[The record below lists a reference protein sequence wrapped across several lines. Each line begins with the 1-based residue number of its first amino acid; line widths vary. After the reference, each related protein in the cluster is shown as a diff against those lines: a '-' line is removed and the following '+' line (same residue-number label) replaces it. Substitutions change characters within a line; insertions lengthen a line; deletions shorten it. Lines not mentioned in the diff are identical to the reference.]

1 MPNTSTAVTPHVAKH
16 TSRPK
21 IEFQRLGKRFH
32 RKSEPV
38 PVTVMEGLDL
48 TIYEGEFVCVV
59 GPSGCGK
66 STLLNMSAGLM
77 HPSAGKV
84 LYDGA
89 PVAEPNTKVG
99 YITQKDN
106 LMPWRTVTANIALPL
121 QIRGMDKKAIGKR
134 VGEMIELVGLTGFEK
149 AYPGELSGGMRKRV
163 TLARTLAYKPE
174 VIFADE
180 PFGALDAQLRGVMQ
194 QELLRI
200 WAASKNT
207 VVFITHDISEAVALG
222 DRVVVLSARPSRV
235 KVEVPIDLPRPRDL
249 SKLRF
254 DPRFGELN
262 EYLWSVLSED
272 LNEGDEV

>member
-1 MPNTSTAVTPHVAKH
+1 
-16 TSRPK
+16 
-21 IEFQRLGKRFH
+21 
-32 RKSEPV
+32 
-38 PVTVMEGLDL
+38 
-48 TIYEGEFVCVV
+48 
-59 GPSGCGK
+59 
-66 STLLNMSAGLM
+66 
-77 HPSAGKV
+77 
-84 LYDGA
+84 
-89 PVAEPNTKVG
+89 
-99 YITQKDN
+99 
-106 LMPWRTVTANIALPL
+106 
-121 QIRGMDKKAIGKR
+121 
-134 VGEMIELVGLTGFEK
+134 
-149 AYPGELSGGMRKRV
+149 V

>member
-1 MPNTSTAVTPHVAKH
+1 MLNANTSTIAPPDVAIG
-16 TSRPK
+16 RPK
-21 IEFQRLGKRFH
+21 IEFQGLGKRFH
-32 RKSEPV
+32 RKDETV
-38 PVTVMEGLDL
+38 AVMEGLDFS
-48 TIYEGEFVCVV
+48 IYEGEFVCVV

-77 HPSAGKV
+77 RPSAGRV
-84 LYDGA
+84 LYDGV
-89 PVAEPNTKVG
+89 PVPEPNTKVG

-106 LMPWRTVTANIALPL
+106 LMPWRTAKANVALPL
-121 QIRGMDKKAIGKR
+121 QIRGMYKKEIEAR
-134 VGEMIELVGLTGFEK
+134 VASMMDLVGLTGFAN
-149 AYPGELSGGMRKRV
+149 AYPSELSGGMRKRV
-163 TLARTLAYKPE
+163 TLARTLVYEPE

-180 PFGALDAQLRGVMQ
+180 PFGALDAQLRGIMQ

-200 WAASKNT
+200 WSASKT
-207 VVFITHDISEAVALG
+207 TIVFITHDIAEAVALG

-235 KVEVPIDLPRPRDL
+235 REDIPIDLPRPRDL

-254 DPRFGELN
+254 DKRFVELN

>member
-1 MPNTSTAVTPHVAKH
+1 MPTTTQ
-16 TSRPK
+16 PK

-32 RKSEPV
+32 RTSQT
-38 PVTVMEGLDL
+38 VTVMEGLDFN
-48 TIYEGEFVCVV
+48 IYEGEFVCVV

-77 HPSAGKV
+77 RPSAGQV

-89 PVAEPNTKVG
+89 AVPEPNTKVG

-106 LMPWRTVTANIALPL
+106 LMPWRTAKANVALPL
-121 QIRGMDKKAIGKR
+121 QIRGMGKGAIEKKVAEI
-134 VGEMIELVGLTGFEK
+134 IELVGLTGFEN

-163 TLARTLAYKPE
+163 TLARTLVYEPE

-180 PFGALDAQLRGVMQ
+180 PFGALDAQLRGIMQ

-200 WAASKNT
+200 WTASKNT
-207 VVFITHDISEAVALG
+207 IVFITHDIAEAVALG
-222 DRVVVLSARPSRV
+222 DRVVVLSARPSHV
-235 KVEVPIDLPRPRDL
+235 KEDVQIDLPRPRNL

-254 DPRFGELN
+254 DPRFVELN
-262 EYLWSVLSED
+262 EHLWSVLAED
-272 LNEGDEV
+272 LNEGDAV

>member
-1 MPNTSTAVTPHVAKH
+1 MPNATRTAATDTV
-16 TSRPK
+16 SRAGSPK
-21 IEFQRLGKRFH
+21 LQFRGLGKRFH
-32 RKSEPV
+32 RKTQS
-38 PVTVMEGLDL
+38 VTVMEGLDFS
-48 TIYEGEFVCVV
+48 INEGEFVCVV

-77 HPSAGKV
+77 RPSAGVV
-84 LYDGA
+84 LYDGK
-89 PVAEPNTKVG
+89 PVPEPNTKVG
-99 YITQKDN
+99 YVTQKDN
-106 LMPWRTVTANIALPL
+106 LMPWRTVTDNIGLPL
-121 QIRGMDKKAIGKR
+121 EIRRMSKTAIAHR
-134 VGEMIELVGLTGFEK
+134 VSEMIELVGLTGFEK
-149 AYPGELSGGMRKRV
+149 AFPGELSGGMRKRV
-163 TLARTLAYKPE
+163 TLARTLAHEPE

-180 PFGALDAQLRGVMQ
+180 PFGALDAQLRGIMQ

-200 WAASKNT
+200 WSASKST

-235 KVEVPIDLPRPRDL
+235 KVDVPIDIPRPRDL

-254 DPRFGELN
+254 DPRFSELN